1 MIRIVKTYKFKAKD
15 SEVNAAP
22 LCLGNASKDFSA
34 DNIKKI
40 GLDRYVYDFS
50 VDYDSIDVND
60 ILNIHKYLLV
70 KNNIKWCSGLLNK
83 YLVHYWVL
91 VGL

>member
-1 MIRIVKTYKFKAKD
+1 MIRIVKTYKFKAND

-70 KNNIKWCSGLLNK
+70 KNNIK
-83 YLVHYWVL
+83 
-91 VGL
+91 